1 MSAIRE
7 VKFLQEL
14 KHENVIEVSLYI
26 TYVYLFVLKWF
37 QMLDVFSAK
46 QNLNLVLE
54 FLTTDLELIIKD
66 RSIIFRPNDIKS
78 WMAMTLRGVDW
89 CHKHYVLHRV
99 GVLVLYLTFF

>member
-37 QMLDVFSAK
+37 
-46 QNLNLVLE
+46 
-54 FLTTDLELIIKD
+54 
-66 RSIIFRPNDIKS
+66 
-78 WMAMTLRGVDW
+78 
-89 CHKHYVLHRV
+89 
-99 GVLVLYLTFF
+99 

>member
-1 MSAIRE
+1 MSAVRE

-14 KHENVIEVSLYI
+14 KHENVIEVRHNNYKYFRLLS
-26 TYVYLFVLKWF
+26 

-66 RSIIFRPNDIKS
+66 RSIIFRPGDIKS

-89 CHKHYVLHRV
+89 CHRHFVLHRV
-99 GVLVLYLTFF
+99 SIDALLSRKYHL